1 MTQERDFKG
10 IWIPRHIWLHKDLTH
25 LDKIVL
31 MEIDSL
37 SKSEKGCFAS
47 NKYLSEFCQCS
58 ESAVSK
64 SVSKLIKLGFLVCT
78 NFDGR
83 KRELRSNIDSLVNY
97 DNLAEN
103 DSLPSKIYESA
114 CQNLLHINI
123 DNNIVNKKTKG
134 TSEKLEEKLPE
145 IIKNLNLDEE
155 YVELTK
161 SWIKYKRDI
170 KEGYKSEFSLIAF
183 VKRLAEFSNNQPEL
197 ARKVLEQSFERNWKT
212 VYKLQDDSFKSKPV
226 TSNEINYKCDFI
238 QEDGTYYN
246 PYL

>member
-1 MTQERDFKG
+1 MEENRSYFA
-10 IWIPRHIWLHKDLTH
+10 
-25 LDKIVL
+25 VL
-31 MEIDSL
+31 PANVRYDRRLKLLSRILYAEITAL
-37 SKSEKGCFAS
+37 CNEKGFCWAR
-47 NKYLSEFCQCS
+47 NKYFADLYG
-58 ESAVSK
+58 VSTK
-64 SVSKLIKLGFLVCT
+64 TISTCIGQLKECGYVDIDMIYKEGSKEIV
-78 NFDGR
+78 NR
-83 KRELRSNIDSLVNY
+83 YLRICNEGIEKIFHTPME
-97 DNLAEN
+97 EN
-103 DSLPSKIYESA
+103 VKE
-114 CQNLLHINI
+114 NNINI
-123 DNNIVNKKTKG
+123 NNTSNKKTKG

-161 SWIKYKRDI
+161 SWLKYKRDI

>member
-1 MTQERDFKG
+1 M
-10 IWIPRHIWLHKDLTH
+10 
-25 LDKIVL
+25 
-31 MEIDSL
+31 
-37 SKSEKGCFAS
+37 
-47 NKYLSEFCQCS
+47 
-58 ESAVSK
+58 
-64 SVSKLIKLGFLVCT
+64 
-78 NFDGR
+78 
-83 KRELRSNIDSLVNY
+83 
-97 DNLAEN
+97 
-103 DSLPSKIYESA
+103 
-114 CQNLLHINI
+114 LHINI

-161 SWIKYKRDI
+161 SWLKYKKDI

>member
-1 MTQERDFKG
+1 MEENRSYFA
-10 IWIPRHIWLHKDLTH
+10 
-25 LDKIVL
+25 VL
-31 MEIDSL
+31 PANVRYDNRLKLLSRILYAEITAL
-37 SKSEKGCFAS
+37 CNEKGFCWAR
-47 NKYLSEFCQCS
+47 NKYFADLYG
-58 ESAVSK
+58 VSTK
-64 SVSKLIKLGFLVCT
+64 TISTCISQLKECGYIDIEMIYKEGSKEIV
-78 NFDGR
+78 NR
-83 KRELRSNIDSLVNY
+83 YLRICNEGIEKIFHTPME
-97 DNLAEN
+97 EN
-103 DSLPSKIYESA
+103 VKE
-114 CQNLLHINI
+114 NNINI
-123 DNNIVNKKTKG
+123 NNTSNKKTKG

-161 SWIKYKRDI
+161 SWLKYKRDI